1 MMLQVCYKRFCNRDD
16 DKMMCSMWCW
26 YRDTVT
32 CCSSGSDTTGLQM
45 FLQQRDAATM
55 ALTLPRRPPTTMG
68 RGVIS
73 EFKVAKVAISLRS
86 IEEISKLE
94 KQISE

>member
-1 MMLQVCYKRFCNRDD
+1 
-16 DKMMCSMWCW
+16 
-26 YRDTVT
+26 
-32 CCSSGSDTTGLQM
+32 M

-73 EFKVAKVAISLRS
+73 EFKVAKVAISLRP

-94 KQISE
+94 KHISE

>member
-1 MMLQVCYKRFCNRDD
+1 
-16 DKMMCSMWCW
+16 
-26 YRDTVT
+26 
-32 CCSSGSDTTGLQM
+32 M

-94 KQISE
+94 KQTSE